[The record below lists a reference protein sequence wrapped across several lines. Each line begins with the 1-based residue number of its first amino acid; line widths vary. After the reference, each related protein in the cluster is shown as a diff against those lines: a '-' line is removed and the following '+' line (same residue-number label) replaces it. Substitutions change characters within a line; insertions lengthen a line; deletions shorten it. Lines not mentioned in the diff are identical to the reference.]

1 MSALQIRPPLLT
13 CPLDSVPELAS
24 GILCFDP
31 ETDRVDII
39 GEGDFKFAHK
49 RFPVNLFESEFDFA
63 LSNRYFAWAGYTL
76 HKYRS
81 YPWAHSDLILI
92 LAGHGF
98 TTRADIQMKTETEKI
113 LIGGHLVLYWKNR
126 LMCGCTPISVRTLV
140 SFPLPLS

>member
-39 GEGDFKFAHK
+39 GEGDFKFSHK
-49 RFPVNLFESEFDFA
+49 RFPVSLFGSEFDFA

-76 HKYRS
+76 HKYQS

-98 TTRADIQMKTETEKI
+98 TTRANIQMK
-113 LIGGHLVLYWKNR
+113 
-126 LMCGCTPISVRTLV
+126 M
-140 SFPLPLS
+140 